1 MIARNPVYFQRDVV
15 CQWIE
20 RSIGQSN
27 QGGCFLYLHYSL
39 SSSSQPG
46 CCTMRRDA
54 CARRRA
60 RLAFHPLFVPGEK
73 TWQNSIAGAAPAGG
87 VRRRTSIL
95 PKLNYHTSSEQPA
108 PLMRIAKVLT
118 FFFAAS
124 SHSGTITCVLGPYIG
139 DGQFTASA
147 VGKWN
152 RGSMVNVRTAG
163 CCISGRCSVPGRD
176 AYSCRDSA
184 TQVPEE
190 LQGSESFPVPTSW
203 FDGLHDEC
211 ATRNR
216 PTVLCTWP
224 KGETSAP
231 KLDLV

>member
-46 CCTMRRDA
+46 SCTMRRDA

-118 FFFAAS
+118 FFCCVVAFRYHHLRAGAVHRRRS
-124 SHSGTITCVLGPYIG
+124 IHRISCWKMESWIHGKCTYGWLLHQRKMQRAWTGCIFLQRFSHPGTWRTPGIG
-139 DGQFTASA
+139 ELSRSDVMIRRAP
-147 VGKWN
+147 
-152 RGSMVNVRTAG
+152 RRM
-163 CCISGRCSVPGRD
+163 RD
-176 AYSCRDSA
+176 
-184 TQVPEE
+184 
-190 LQGSESFPVPTSW
+190 
-203 FDGLHDEC
+203 
-211 ATRNR
+211 
-216 PTVLCTWP
+216 
-224 KGETSAP
+224 
-231 KLDLV
+231 